1 MLVKLTKFTIRGIVG
16 TAIDTIVLLALSTYF
31 FHSYFTIY
39 ILAPLI
45 SFEVSILI
53 AYIICYFWIWNH
65 RVHNNKWDFFR
76 RIPAYNA
83 TVWISFVVKMILLIS
98 IERIFHFHV
107 VICNLLALSV
117 SGFINYFTSEK
128 IIFKKK
134 PMSELIKKEW
144 KLKKR
149 SGKQV

>member
-16 TAIDTIVLLALSTYF
+16 TVIDTIILLALSTYL

-65 RVHNNKWDFFR
+65 RVNNNKWDFFR
-76 RIPAYNA
+76 RIPVYNA

-98 IERIFHFHV
+98 IERIFHFDV
-107 VICNLLALSV
+107 VICNLLAILV
-117 SGFINYFTSEK
+117 SGLINFFAGEK
-128 IIFKKK
+128 IIFK
-134 PMSELIKKEW
+134 EIKQQY
-144 KLKKR
+144 
-149 SGKQV
+149 SN